1 MYRGI
6 VTFFN
11 EIKQITAGECII
23 YNKQSGNLS
32 SQHYFRYIYN
42 NFLKN
47 NENELIGHLNNVLDN
62 CFQRCIEST
71 VNEGKKIVVP
81 LSGGLDS
88 RIIVTMLKRF
98 GVDDVIC
105 FSYGKKNNYE
115 SKISK
120 QIADRLDYEWH
131 FVEYTQNNWKECYKS
146 EGMNSYFD
154 YSQNLVSMPHEQDFL
169 AVKILKEKE
178 ILPKNSVFLPGH
190 SGDLFRGHLLNKK
203 DFTNNI
209 FNHDK
214 LIKTIFEKHYNL
226 WDIHENQEILPSLF
240 ERIKKNTA
248 LFSIDNSRS
257 YINALDYF
265 NITER
270 QAKYIINS
278 VRVYEYFGYEW
289 RLPLFEKELVD
300 FFLTVPINQKFHDK
314 LLVKWYNYNFN
325 ILSHIP
331 CTTSL
336 HNHINYE
343 KAFSDF
349 KDAFLNRFN
358 SLFYNTKSI
367 GCGNILS
374 LNLHCDIIIKKS
386 DLSGTQK
393 FDPIISIILLNI
405 QNKKRLSFNGIQ
417 TAKFL
422 NPFVEGLD
430 NHFKI
435 EN

>member
-1 MYRGI
+1 MIIAVVDWIRSIPLFYHISDSTFILSDNPHLIQKKISVTLSQESVMEFLLTAFVSGNS
-6 VTFFN
+6 TFFN

-190 SGDLFRGHLLNKK
+190 SG
-203 DFTNNI
+203 
-209 FNHDK
+209 
-214 LIKTIFEKHYNL
+214 
-226 WDIHENQEILPSLF
+226 
-240 ERIKKNTA
+240 
-248 LFSIDNSRS
+248 
-257 YINALDYF
+257 
-265 NITER
+265 
-270 QAKYIINS
+270 
-278 VRVYEYFGYEW
+278 
-289 RLPLFEKELVD
+289 
-300 FFLTVPINQKFHDK
+300 
-314 LLVKWYNYNFN
+314 
-325 ILSHIP
+325 
-331 CTTSL
+331 
-336 HNHINYE
+336 
-343 KAFSDF
+343 
-349 KDAFLNRFN
+349 
-358 SLFYNTKSI
+358 
-367 GCGNILS
+367 
-374 LNLHCDIIIKKS
+374 
-386 DLSGTQK
+386 
-393 FDPIISIILLNI
+393 
-405 QNKKRLSFNGIQ
+405 
-417 TAKFL
+417 
-422 NPFVEGLD
+422 
-430 NHFKI
+430 
-435 EN
+435 

>member
-1 MYRGI
+1 M
-6 VTFFN
+6 
-11 EIKQITAGECII
+11 
-23 YNKQSGNLS
+23 
-32 SQHYFRYIYN
+32 
-42 NFLKN
+42 
-47 NENELIGHLNNVLDN
+47 
-62 CFQRCIEST
+62 
-71 VNEGKKIVVP
+71 
-81 LSGGLDS
+81 
-88 RIIVTMLKRF
+88 
-98 GVDDVIC
+98 
-105 FSYGKKNNYE
+105 
-115 SKISK
+115 
-120 QIADRLDYEWH
+120 
-131 FVEYTQNNWKECYKS
+131 
-146 EGMNSYFD
+146 
-154 YSQNLVSMPHEQDFL
+154 
-169 AVKILKEKE
+169 
-178 ILPKNSVFLPGH
+178 
-190 SGDLFRGHLLNKK
+190 LNKK

-248 LFSIDNSRS
+248 LFSIDNSNHIS
-257 YINALDYF
+257 MPLIILTSPKDKQNISLIQLEFMNTLDMNGDYRF
-265 NITER
+265 LRKSWLI
-270 QAKYIINS
+270 
-278 VRVYEYFGYEW
+278 
-289 RLPLFEKELVD
+289 

-422 NPFVEGLD
+422 NPFC
-430 NHFKI
+430 
-435 EN
+435 